1 MNTMDNISVF
11 SMTICMCILWVKA
24 MRMVQYQ
31 PEAKSSFII
40 LTVQQTMLLTLIISK
55 LELFHLSGQAH
66 WLCKEVGS
74 EVELFWNLF
83 TC

>member
-1 MNTMDNISVF
+1 
-11 SMTICMCILWVKA
+11 

-66 WLCKEVGS
+66 
-74 EVELFWNLF
+74 
-83 TC
+83 